1 MSYLFPTYARW
12 EVQPVKAKGSRLTDQ
27 NGDEYLDFTAGI
39 GVTNLGHV
47 PSTVKEEVID
57 QLNLFWH
64 TSNLFQSKLQEET
77 AKLLA
82 EASGLD
88 LVFFCNSGAEANEAA
103 IKLARKATGRSKII
117 TFLHSFHGRTFAGM
131 AATGQE
137 KVKIGFGPMLE
148 TFEYVPF
155 NDIEA
160 LKAALDENTAAV
172 MTEIIQGEGGINP
185 ATPEFLQSLETLCH
199 ENGSL
204 LIIDEIQTGI
214 GRTGK
219 PFAFQHYGLHPDIVS
234 VAKGIASGLP
244 LGAIIGK
251 KELGQAFSPGS
262 HGSTFGGNPVSVR
275 AAKATLEI
283 IFQNDFLNEVERKG
297 AYFQNLLKTKLSDA
311 KVVKSIRGKG
321 LMIGIELTDNAEPF
335 LVQARKEKLLILT
348 AGSHVLRILP
358 PLTVSDS
365 EIEKAVN
372 ILSKVLGS

>member
-12 EVQPVKAKGSRLTDQ
+12 EVQPVKAKGSWLTDQ
-27 NGDEYLDFTAGI
+27 NGDVYLDFTAGI

-47 PSTVKEEVID
+47 PSKVKEAVID
-57 QLNLFWH
+57 QLNHFWH
-64 TSNLFQSKLQEET
+64 TSNLFQSSLQEET

-137 KVKIGFGPMLE
+137 KVKIGYGPMLE

-160 LKAALDENTAAV
+160 LKAAIDQNTAAV
-172 MTEIIQGEGGINP
+172 MTEIIQGEGGVNP
-185 ATPEFLQSLETLCH
+185 ATPEFLQSLETVCH

-204 LIIDEIQTGI
+204 LIIDEVQTGI

-251 KELGQAFSPGS
+251 KELGEVFSPGS

-283 IFQNDFLNEVERKG
+283 VFQNDFLQEVERKG
-297 AYFQNLLKTKLSDA
+297 AYFQNLLKSELADS
-311 KVVKSIRGKG
+311 KVVKSIKGKG
-321 LMIGIELTDNAEPF
+321 LMIGIELTEKANPF

-348 AGSHVLRILP
+348 AGDHVLRILP
-358 PLTVSDS
+358 PLTVSNE
-365 EIEKAVN
+365 EIEKAVH
-372 ILSKVLGS
+372 ILAKVLVS

>member
-12 EVQPVKAKGSRLTDQ
+12 EVQPVKAKGSWLTDQ
-27 NGDEYLDFTAGI
+27 NGDVYLDFTAGI

-47 PSTVKEEVID
+47 PSKVKEAVID
-57 QLNLFWH
+57 QLNHFWH
-64 TSNLFQSKLQEET
+64 TSNLFQSSLQEET

-137 KVKIGFGPMLE
+137 KVKIGYGPMLE

-155 NDIEA
+155 NNIEA
-160 LKAALDENTAAV
+160 LKAAIDQNTAAV
-172 MTEIIQGEGGINP
+172 MTEIIQGEGGVNP
-185 ATPEFLQSLETLCH
+185 ATPEFLQSLETVCH

-204 LIIDEIQTGI
+204 LIIDEVQTGI

-251 KELGQAFSPGS
+251 KELGEVFSPGS

-283 IFQNDFLNEVERKG
+283 VFQNDFLQEVERKG
-297 AYFQNLLKTKLSDA
+297 AYFQNLLKSELADS
-311 KVVKSIRGKG
+311 KVVKSIKGKG
-321 LMIGIELTDNAEPF
+321 LMIGIELTEKANPF

-348 AGSHVLRILP
+348 AGDHVLRILP
-358 PLTVSDS
+358 PLTVSNE
-365 EIEKAVN
+365 EIEKAVH
-372 ILSKVLGS
+372 ILAKVLVS

>member
-39 GVTNLGHV
+39 GVTNLGHI

-137 KVKIGFGPMLE
+137 KVKVGFGPMLE

-199 ENGSL
+199 KNGSL

-297 AYFQNLLKTKLSDA
+297 AYFQNLLKMKLSDA

-348 AGSHVLRILP
+348 AGSHVLRLLP